1 MRYLSTTVVAIIVG
15 LVVYLIQESRLKSLQ
30 DELARADTSTKDEP
44 EKSRRLSLSAPVADS
59 NSVISGRR
67 EMTERPGK
75 ENDGKGDKPLRS
87 MSTVLQTDAG
97 RAMIKQGIEAGLP
110 MIYGD
115 FINSLGLNDEES
127 KYFQELL
134 TKRMLDQQQL
144 GMKWVQADE
153 EGRASLA
160 IEMEKLAEESSV
172 KIDEFLQNEEDAVS
186 FKRYEQQLPERRQ
199 MRGVRNALSDNPF
212 TEPLTPEVEER
223 LVDTLYQARLNS
235 GEGNGSDEE
244 NWEKLAETG
253 DFRVIE
259 ERWRAT
265 DVEIAKNIPDV
276 LTPTQSEAF
285 LDYWKTARTM
295 QAAEYKMGMQ
305 MMGIDK

>member
-1 MRYLSTTVVAIIVG
+1 MRYLPTTVVAIIVG
-15 LVVYLIQESRLKSLQ
+15 LVVYLVQESRLKSLRG
-30 DELARADTSTKDEP
+30 ELARAAASTKDEP
-44 EKSRRLSLSAPVADS
+44 EKSRLLSLSPVADS
-59 NSVISGRR
+59 NSVISSRK
-67 EMTERPGK
+67 EVTERPGK
-75 ENDGKGDKPLRS
+75 ENDEKGDKPLRS
-87 MSTVLQTDAG
+87 MSEVLQTDAG

-115 FINSLGLNDEES
+115 FINSLGLNDEEL

-160 IEMEKLAEESSV
+160 VEMEKLAEDSSV

-199 MRGVRNALSDNPF
+199 MRGIRNTLSD
-212 TEPLTPEVEER
+212 EPLTPEVEER
-223 LVDTLYQARLNS
+223 LVDALYQARLNS

-244 NWEKLAETG
+244 NWENLVETG
-253 DFRVIE
+253 DFRVIK

>member
-1 MRYLSTTVVAIIVG
+1 
-15 LVVYLIQESRLKSLQ
+15 
-30 DELARADTSTKDEP
+30 
-44 EKSRRLSLSAPVADS
+44 
-59 NSVISGRR
+59 
-67 EMTERPGK
+67 
-75 ENDGKGDKPLRS
+75 
-87 MSTVLQTDAG
+87 MSEVLQTDAG

-127 KYFQELL
+127 KYFKELL

-172 KIDEFLQNEEDAVS
+172 KIDKFLQNEEDAVS

-199 MRGVRNALSDNPF
+199 MRGVRNALSD
-212 TEPLTPEVEER
+212 EPLTPEVEER

-265 DVEIAKNIPDV
+265 DVEIGKNIPDV

-295 QAAEYKMGMQ
+295 QAAEYKMGIQ

>member
-1 MRYLSTTVVAIIVG
+1 MRFFPTTFVAIIVG

-30 DELARADTSTKDEP
+30 GELARADTSTKDEP

-75 ENDGKGDKPLRS
+75 ENDEKDDKPLRS
-87 MSTVLQTDAG
+87 MSEVLQTDAG

-127 KYFQELL
+127 KYFKELL
-134 TKRMLDQQQL
+134 TRRVLDQQQL

-160 IEMEKLAEESSV
+160 IEMEKLAEENSV

-199 MRGVRNALSDNPF
+199 MRGVRNALSD
-212 TEPLTPEVEER
+212 EPLTPEFEER

>member
-1 MRYLSTTVVAIIVG
+1 MRYFPTTFVAIIVG

-30 DELARADTSTKDEP
+30 GELARADTSTKDEP
-44 EKSRRLSLSAPVADS
+44 EKSRRLSFSAPVADS

-75 ENDGKGDKPLRS
+75 ENDEKGDKPLRS
-87 MSTVLQTDAG
+87 MSEVLQTDAG

-127 KYFQELL
+127 KYFKELL
-134 TKRMLDQQQL
+134 TRRMLDQQQL

-160 IEMEKLAEESSV
+160 IEMEKLAEENSA

-199 MRGVRNALSDNPF
+199 MRGVRNALSD
-212 TEPLTPEVEER
+212 EPLTPEVEER

-305 MMGIDK
+305 MMGLDK

>member
-30 DELARADTSTKDEP
+30 GELARADTSTKDET
-44 EKSRRLSLSAPVADS
+44 EKSRRLSLSASVADS

-67 EMTERPGK
+67 EVTERPGK
-75 ENDGKGDKPLRS
+75 ENDEKGDKRLRS
-87 MSTVLQTDAG
+87 MSEVLQTDAG

-199 MRGVRNALSDNPF
+199 MRGVRNALSD
-212 TEPLTPEVEER
+212 EPLTPEVEER

-265 DVEIAKNIPDV
+265 DVEIGKNIPDV

>member
-1 MRYLSTTVVAIIVG
+1 MRYLPTTVVAIIVG
-15 LVVYLIQESRLKSLQ
+15 LVVYLVQESRLKSLRG
-30 DELARADTSTKDEP
+30 ELARADASTKDEP

-59 NSVISGRR
+59 NSVISSRK
-67 EMTERPGK
+67 EVTERPGK
-75 ENDGKGDKPLRS
+75 ENDEKGDKPLRS
-87 MSTVLQTDAG
+87 MSEVLQTDAG
-97 RAMIKQGIEAGLP
+97 RAMIKQGIEAGLS

-115 FINSLGLNDEES
+115 FINSLGLNDEEL

-160 IEMEKLAEESSV
+160 VEMEKLAEDSSV

-199 MRGVRNALSDNPF
+199 MRGIRNTLSD
-212 TEPLTPEVEER
+212 EPLTPEVEER
-223 LVDTLYQARLNS
+223 LVDALYQARLNS

-244 NWEKLAETG
+244 NWENLVETG
-253 DFRVIE
+253 DFRVIK

-265 DVEIAKNIPDV
+265 DVEIAKNISDV

>member
-1 MRYLSTTVVAIIVG
+1 MRYLPTTVVAIIVG
-15 LVVYLIQESRLKSLQ
+15 LVVYLVQESRLKSLRG
-30 DELARADTSTKDEP
+30 ELARADASTKDEP

-59 NSVISGRR
+59 NSVISSRK
-67 EMTERPGK
+67 EVTERPGK
-75 ENDGKGDKPLRS
+75 ENDEKGDKPLRS
-87 MSTVLQTDAG
+87 MSEVLQTDAG

-115 FINSLGLNDEES
+115 FINSLGLNDEEL

-134 TKRMLDQQQL
+134 TKRILDQQQL

-160 IEMEKLAEESSV
+160 VEMEKLAEDSSV

-199 MRGVRNALSDNPF
+199 MRGIRNTLSD
-212 TEPLTPEVEER
+212 EPLTPEVEER
-223 LVDTLYQARLNS
+223 LVDALYQARLNS

-244 NWEKLAETG
+244 NWEKLVETG
-253 DFRVIE
+253 DFRVIK

>member
-1 MRYLSTTVVAIIVG
+1 MRYFPTTFVAIIVG

-30 DELARADTSTKDEP
+30 GELARADTSTKDEP
-44 EKSRRLSLSAPVADS
+44 EKSRRLSLSAPVVDS

-75 ENDGKGDKPLRS
+75 ENDEKSDKPLRS
-87 MSTVLQTDAG
+87 MSEVLQTDAG

-127 KYFQELL
+127 KYFKELL
-134 TKRMLDQQQL
+134 TRRMLDQQQL

-160 IEMEKLAEESSV
+160 IEMEKLAEENSV

-199 MRGVRNALSDNPF
+199 MRGVRNALSD
-212 TEPLTPEVEER
+212 EPLTPEVEER

-295 QAAEYKMGMQ
+295 RAAEYKMGMQ

>member
-1 MRYLSTTVVAIIVG
+1 MRYLPTTIVAIIVG

-30 DELARADTSTKDEP
+30 GELARADTSTKDES

-75 ENDGKGDKPLRS
+75 ENDKKGDKPLRS
-87 MSTVLQTDAG
+87 MSEVLQTDAG

-127 KYFQELL
+127 KYFKELL
-134 TKRMLDQQQL
+134 TRRMLDQQQL

-160 IEMEKLAEESSV
+160 IEMEKLAEENSV

-199 MRGVRNALSDNPF
+199 MRGVRNALSD
-212 TEPLTPEVEER
+212 EPLTPEVEER

-295 QAAEYKMGMQ
+295 RAAEYKMGMQ

>member
-1 MRYLSTTVVAIIVG
+1 MRYFPTTFVAIIVG

-30 DELARADTSTKDEP
+30 GELARADTSTKDES

-75 ENDGKGDKPLRS
+75 ENDKKGDKPLRS
-87 MSTVLQTDAG
+87 MSEVLQTDAG

-127 KYFQELL
+127 KYFKELL
-134 TKRMLDQQQL
+134 TRRMLDQQQL

-160 IEMEKLAEESSV
+160 IEMEKLAEENSV

-199 MRGVRNALSDNPF
+199 MQGVRNALSD
-212 TEPLTPEVEER
+212 EPLTPEVEER

-235 GEGNGSDEE
+235 GEGSGSDEE

>member
-1 MRYLSTTVVAIIVG
+1 MRYFPTTFVAIIVG

-30 DELARADTSTKDEP
+30 GELARADTSTKDES

-75 ENDGKGDKPLRS
+75 ENDKKGDKPLRS
-87 MSTVLQTDAG
+87 MSEVLQTDAG

-127 KYFQELL
+127 KYFKELL
-134 TKRMLDQQQL
+134 TRRMLDQQQL

-160 IEMEKLAEESSV
+160 IEMEKLAEENSA

-186 FKRYEQQLPERRQ
+186 FKRFEQQLPERRQ
-199 MRGVRNALSDNPF
+199 MRGVRNALSD
-212 TEPLTPEVEER
+212 EPLTPEVEER

-235 GEGNGSDEE
+235 GEGSGSDEE

-295 QAAEYKMGMQ
+295 RAAEYKMGMQ

>member
-1 MRYLSTTVVAIIVG
+1 MRYFPTTFVAIIVG

-30 DELARADTSTKDEP
+30 GELARADTSTKDEP
-44 EKSRRLSLSAPVADS
+44 EKSRRLSFSAPVADS

-75 ENDGKGDKPLRS
+75 ENDEKGDKPLRS
-87 MSTVLQTDAG
+87 MSEVLQTDAG

-127 KYFQELL
+127 KYFKELL
-134 TKRMLDQQQL
+134 TRRMLDQQQL

-160 IEMEKLAEESSV
+160 IEMEKLAEENSA

-199 MRGVRNALSDNPF
+199 MRGVRNALSD
-212 TEPLTPEVEER
+212 EPLTPEVEER

>member
-1 MRYLSTTVVAIIVG
+1 MRYFPTTFVAIIVG

-30 DELARADTSTKDEP
+30 GELARADTSTKDES

-75 ENDGKGDKPLRS
+75 ENDKKGDKPLRS
-87 MSTVLQTDAG
+87 MSEVLQTDAG
-97 RAMIKQGIEAGLP
+97 RAMIKQGIEGGLP

-127 KYFQELL
+127 KYFKELL
-134 TKRMLDQQQL
+134 TRRMLDQQQL

-160 IEMEKLAEESSV
+160 IEMEKLAEENSA

-199 MRGVRNALSDNPF
+199 MRGVRNALSD
-212 TEPLTPEVEER
+212 EPLTPEVEER

-235 GEGNGSDEE
+235 GEGSGSDEE

-295 QAAEYKMGMQ
+295 RAAEYKMGMQ

>member
-1 MRYLSTTVVAIIVG
+1 MRYLPTTVVAIIVG

-30 DELARADTSTKDEP
+30 GELARANTSTKDEP

-67 EMTERPGK
+67 EVTERPGK

-87 MSTVLQTDAG
+87 MSEVLQTDAG
-97 RAMIKQGIEAGLP
+97 RVMIKQGIEAGLP

-115 FINSLGLNDEES
+115 FINSLGLDDEES
-127 KYFQELL
+127 KYFKELL

-153 EGRASLA
+153 ERRASLA
-160 IEMEKLAEESSV
+160 IEMEKLAEENSV

-199 MRGVRNALSDNPF
+199 MRGVRNALSD
-212 TEPLTPEVEER
+212 EPLTPEVEER

-244 NWEKLAETG
+244 NWEKLAETR

-265 DVEIAKNIPDV
+265 DVEIAKNIPEV

>member
-1 MRYLSTTVVAIIVG
+1 MGFFPTTFVAIIVG

-30 DELARADTSTKDEP
+30 GELARADTSTKDEP

-75 ENDGKGDKPLRS
+75 ENDEKDDKPLRS
-87 MSTVLQTDAG
+87 MSEVLQTDAG

-127 KYFQELL
+127 KYFKELL
-134 TKRMLDQQQL
+134 TRRVLDQQQL

-160 IEMEKLAEESSV
+160 IEMEKLAEENSV

-199 MRGVRNALSDNPF
+199 MRGVRNALSD
-212 TEPLTPEVEER
+212 EPLTPEVEER

-295 QAAEYKMGMQ
+295 RAAEYKMGMQ

>member
-1 MRYLSTTVVAIIVG
+1 MRHFPTTFVAIIVG

-30 DELARADTSTKDEP
+30 GELARADTSTKDES

-75 ENDGKGDKPLRS
+75 ENDKKGDKPLRS
-87 MSTVLQTDAG
+87 MSEVLQTDAG
-97 RAMIKQGIEAGLP
+97 RAMIKQGIEGGLP

-127 KYFQELL
+127 KYFKELL
-134 TKRMLDQQQL
+134 TRRMLDQQQL

-160 IEMEKLAEESSV
+160 IEMEKLAEENSA

-199 MRGVRNALSDNPF
+199 MRGVRNALSD
-212 TEPLTPEVEER
+212 EPLTPEVEER

-235 GEGNGSDEE
+235 GEGSGSDEE

-285 LDYWKTARTM
+285 LDYWKTTRTM
-295 QAAEYKMGMQ
+295 RAAEYKMGMQ

>member
-1 MRYLSTTVVAIIVG
+1 MRYFPTVVVAVVVG
-15 LVVYLIQESRLKSLQ
+15 LVVYFVQEGRLKSL
-30 DELARADTSTKDEP
+30 KDEFASAETLSKDGP
-44 EKSRRLSLSAPVADS
+44 QESRRRSPPVPVSDS
-59 NSVISGRR
+59 KPLISSQRQLAG
-67 EMTERPGK
+67 RPGK
-75 ENDGKGDKPLRS
+75 EGEEKDDNPLRS
-87 MSTVLQTDAG
+87 MSEVMQTDAG

-115 FINSLGLNDEES
+115 FINSLGLNNEES
-127 KYFQELL
+127 KYFKELL
-134 TKRMLDQQQL
+134 TKRILDQQQL

-160 IEMEKLAEESSV
+160 IEMEKLAEESSG
-172 KIDEFLQNEEDAVS
+172 KIDEFLQNEEDAAL
-186 FKRYEQQLPERRQ
+186 FKKYEQQLPERGQ
-199 MRGVRNALSDNPF
+199 MRGLRNALSD
-212 TEPLTPEVEER
+212 EPLTPEVEER
-223 LVDTLYQARLNS
+223 LVETLYQARLNS

-265 DVEIAKNIPDV
+265 DVEIGKNIPDV
-276 LTPTQSEAF
+276 LTLTQSEAF

>member
-30 DELARADTSTKDEP
+30 GELARADTSTKDET
-44 EKSRRLSLSAPVADS
+44 EKSRRLSLSASVADS
-59 NSVISGRR
+59 NAVISGRR
-67 EMTERPGK
+67 EVTERPGK
-75 ENDGKGDKPLRS
+75 ENDEKGDKPLRS
-87 MSTVLQTDAG
+87 MSEVLQTDAG

-110 MIYGD
+110 MMYGD

-127 KYFQELL
+127 KYFKELL

-160 IEMEKLAEESSV
+160 VEMEKLAEDSSV

-199 MRGVRNALSDNPF
+199 MRGIRNTLSD
-212 TEPLTPEVEER
+212 EPLTPEVEER
-223 LVDTLYQARLNS
+223 LVDALYQARLNS

-244 NWEKLAETG
+244 NWENLVETG
-253 DFRVIE
+253 DFRVIK

>member
-1 MRYLSTTVVAIIVG
+1 MRYLPTTVVAIIVG
-15 LVVYLIQESRLKSLQ
+15 LVVYFVQESRLKSLQ
-30 DELARADTSTKDEP
+30 GELARADTSTKDEP
-44 EKSRRLSLSAPVADS
+44 EKSRRLFLSASVADS
-59 NSVISGRR
+59 NSVISGRKQV
-67 EMTERPGK
+67 TDRPAK
-75 ENDGKGDKPLRS
+75 ENDEKGDKPLRS
-87 MSTVLQTDAG
+87 MSEVLQTEAG
-97 RAMIKQGIEAGLP
+97 RAMIKRGIEAGLP

-127 KYFQELL
+127 KYFKELL

-199 MRGVRNALSDNPF
+199 MRGVRNALSD
-212 TEPLTPEVEER
+212 EPLTPEVEER

-265 DVEIAKNIPDV
+265 DVEIGKNIPDV

-285 LDYWKTARTM
+285 LDYWKTARKM

>member
-1 MRYLSTTVVAIIVG
+1 MRYLPTTVVAIIVG
-15 LVVYLIQESRLKSLQ
+15 LVVYLVQESRLKSLRG
-30 DELARADTSTKDEP
+30 ELARADASTKDEP

-59 NSVISGRR
+59 NSVISSRK
-67 EMTERPGK
+67 EVTERPGK
-75 ENDGKGDKPLRS
+75 ENDEKGDKPLRS
-87 MSTVLQTDAG
+87 MSEVLQTDAG
-97 RAMIKQGIEAGLP
+97 RAMIKQGIEAGLS

-115 FINSLGLNDEES
+115 FINSLGLNDEEL

-160 IEMEKLAEESSV
+160 VEMEKLAEDSSV

-199 MRGVRNALSDNPF
+199 MRGIRNTLSD
-212 TEPLTPEVEER
+212 EPLTPEVEER
-223 LVDTLYQARLNS
+223 LVDALYQARLNS

-244 NWEKLAETG
+244 NWEKLVETG
-253 DFRVIE
+253 DLRVIK

-265 DVEIAKNIPDV
+265 DVEIAKNISDV

>member
-1 MRYLSTTVVAIIVG
+1 MRYLPTTVVAIIVG
-15 LVVYLIQESRLKSLQ
+15 LVVYLLQESRLKSLQ
-30 DELARADTSTKDEP
+30 GELARADTSTKDEP

-67 EMTERPGK
+67 EVTERPGK
-75 ENDGKGDKPLRS
+75 ENDEKGDKPLRS
-87 MSTVLQTDAG
+87 MSEVLQTDAG

-127 KYFQELL
+127 KYFQKLL
-134 TKRMLDQQQL
+134 TKRILDQQQL

-153 EGRASLA
+153 EGRTSLA

-199 MRGVRNALSDNPF
+199 MRGVRNTLSD
-212 TEPLTPEVEER
+212 EPLTPEVEER

-265 DVEIAKNIPDV
+265 DVEIAKNIPGV

-285 LDYWKTARTM
+285 LDYWTTARTM

>member
-1 MRYLSTTVVAIIVG
+1 MRYLPTTIVAIIVG

-30 DELARADTSTKDEP
+30 GELARADTSTKDES

-75 ENDGKGDKPLRS
+75 ENDKKGDKPLRS
-87 MSTVLQTDAG
+87 MSEVLQTDAG

-127 KYFQELL
+127 KYFKELL
-134 TKRMLDQQQL
+134 TRRMLDQQQL

-160 IEMEKLAEESSV
+160 IEMEKLAEENSV

-199 MRGVRNALSDNPF
+199 MQGVRNALSD
-212 TEPLTPEVEER
+212 EPLTPEVEER

-285 LDYWKTARTM
+285 LGYWKTARTM

>member
-1 MRYLSTTVVAIIVG
+1 MRYLPTTVVAIIVG

-30 DELARADTSTKDEP
+30 GELARANTSTKDEP

-67 EMTERPGK
+67 EVTERPGK

-87 MSTVLQTDAG
+87 MSEVLQTDAG
-97 RAMIKQGIEAGLP
+97 RVMIKQGIEAGLP

-115 FINSLGLNDEES
+115 FINSLGLDDEES
-127 KYFQELL
+127 KYFKELL

-153 EGRASLA
+153 ERRASLA
-160 IEMEKLAEESSV
+160 IEMEKLAEENSV

-199 MRGVRNALSDNPF
+199 MRGVRNALSD
-212 TEPLTPEVEER
+212 EPLTPEVEER

-265 DVEIAKNIPDV
+265 DVEIAKNIPKV

>member
-1 MRYLSTTVVAIIVG
+1 MRYLPTTIVAIIVG

-30 DELARADTSTKDEP
+30 GELARADTSTKDES

-75 ENDGKGDKPLRS
+75 ENDKKGDKPLRS
-87 MSTVLQTDAG
+87 MSEVLQTDAG

-127 KYFQELL
+127 KYFKELL
-134 TKRMLDQQQL
+134 TRRMLDQQQL

-160 IEMEKLAEESSV
+160 IEMEKLAEENSV

-199 MRGVRNALSDNPF
+199 MQGVRNALSD
-212 TEPLTPEVEER
+212 EPLTPEVEER

-235 GEGNGSDEE
+235 GEGSGSDEE

-285 LDYWKTARTM
+285 LGYWKTARTM

>member
-30 DELARADTSTKDEP
+30 GELARADTSTKDET
-44 EKSRRLSLSAPVADS
+44 EKSRRLSLSATVADS
-59 NSVISGRR
+59 NAVISARR
-67 EMTERPGK
+67 EVTERPGK
-75 ENDGKGDKPLRS
+75 ENDEKNDKPLRS
-87 MSTVLQTDAG
+87 MSEVLQTDAG

-127 KYFQELL
+127 KYFKELL

-160 IEMEKLAEESSV
+160 IEMEKLAEENSV

-199 MRGVRNALSDNPF
+199 MRGVRNALSD
-212 TEPLTPEVEER
+212 EPLTPEVEER

-265 DVEIAKNIPDV
+265 DVEIGKNIPGV

>member
-1 MRYLSTTVVAIIVG
+1 MRYLPTAVVAIIVG

-30 DELARADTSTKDEP
+30 GELARADTSTKDEP

-75 ENDGKGDKPLRS
+75 ENDEKDDKPLRS
-87 MSTVLQTDAG
+87 MSEVLQTDAG

-127 KYFQELL
+127 KYFKELL
-134 TKRMLDQQQL
+134 TRRVLDQQQL

-172 KIDEFLQNEEDAVS
+172 KIDKFLQNEEDAVS

-199 MRGVRNALSDNPF
+199 MRGVRNALSD
-212 TEPLTPEVEER
+212 EPLTPEVEER

>member
-1 MRYLSTTVVAIIVG
+1 MRYFPTTFVAIIVG

-30 DELARADTSTKDEP
+30 GELARADTSTKDEP
-44 EKSRRLSLSAPVADS
+44 EKSRRLSFSAPVADS

-75 ENDGKGDKPLRS
+75 ENDEKGDKPLRS
-87 MSTVLQTDAG
+87 MSEVLQTDAG

-127 KYFQELL
+127 KYFKELL
-134 TKRMLDQQQL
+134 TRRMLDQQQL

-160 IEMEKLAEESSV
+160 IEMEKLAEENSA

-199 MRGVRNALSDNPF
+199 MRGVRNALSD
-212 TEPLTPEVEER
+212 EPLTPEVEER

-235 GEGNGSDEE
+235 GEGSGSDEE

-276 LTPTQSEAF
+276 LTPTQTEAF

-295 QAAEYKMGMQ
+295 RAAEYKMGMQ

>member
-1 MRYLSTTVVAIIVG
+1 MRYLPTTVVAIIVG

-30 DELARADTSTKDEP
+30 GELARANTSTKDEP

-67 EMTERPGK
+67 EVTERPGK

-87 MSTVLQTDAG
+87 MSEVLQTDAG
-97 RAMIKQGIEAGLP
+97 RVMIKQGIEAGLP

-115 FINSLGLNDEES
+115 FINSLGLDDEES
-127 KYFQELL
+127 KYFKELL

-153 EGRASLA
+153 ERRASLA
-160 IEMEKLAEESSV
+160 IEMEKLAEENSV

-199 MRGVRNALSDNPF
+199 MRGVRNALSD
-212 TEPLTPEVEER
+212 EPLTPEVEER

-265 DVEIAKNIPDV
+265 DVEIAKNIPEV

>member
-1 MRYLSTTVVAIIVG
+1 M
-15 LVVYLIQESRLKSLQ
+15 
-30 DELARADTSTKDEP
+30 
-44 EKSRRLSLSAPVADS
+44 ADS

-67 EMTERPGK
+67 EVTERPGK
-75 ENDGKGDKPLRS
+75 ENDEKGDKPLRS
-87 MSTVLQTDAG
+87 MSEVLQTDAG

-110 MIYGD
+110 MMYGD

-186 FKRYEQQLPERRQ
+186 FKRQ
-199 MRGVRNALSDNPF
+199 MRGVRNALSD
-212 TEPLTPEVEER
+212 EPLTPEVEER

-265 DVEIAKNIPDV
+265 DVEIAKTIPDV

>member
-1 MRYLSTTVVAIIVG
+1 MRYLPTTVVAIIVG

-30 DELARADTSTKDEP
+30 GELARANTSTKDEP

-67 EMTERPGK
+67 EVTERPGK

-87 MSTVLQTDAG
+87 MSEVLQTDAG
-97 RAMIKQGIEAGLP
+97 RVMIKQGIEAGLP

-115 FINSLGLNDEES
+115 FINSLGLDDEES
-127 KYFQELL
+127 KYFKELL

-153 EGRASLA
+153 ERRASLA
-160 IEMEKLAEESSV
+160 IEMEKLAEENSV

-199 MRGVRNALSDNPF
+199 MRGVRNALSD
-212 TEPLTPEVEER
+212 EPLTPEVEER

-265 DVEIAKNIPDV
+265 DVEIAKNIPEV

-305 MMGIDK
+305 IMGIDN

>member
-1 MRYLSTTVVAIIVG
+1 MRYFPTTFVAIIVG

-30 DELARADTSTKDEP
+30 GELARADTSTKDES

-75 ENDGKGDKPLRS
+75 ENDKKGDKPLRS
-87 MSTVLQTDAG
+87 MSEVLQTDAG

-127 KYFQELL
+127 KYFKELL
-134 TKRMLDQQQL
+134 TRRMLDQQQL

-160 IEMEKLAEESSV
+160 IEMEKLAEENSA

-199 MRGVRNALSDNPF
+199 MRGVRNALSD
-212 TEPLTPEVEER
+212 EPLTPEVEER

-235 GEGNGSDEE
+235 GEGSGSDEE
-244 NWEKLAETG
+244 NWGKLAETG

-295 QAAEYKMGMQ
+295 RAAEYKMGMQ

>member
-1 MRYLSTTVVAIIVG
+1 MRYLPTTIVAIIVG

-30 DELARADTSTKDEP
+30 GELARADTSTKDES

-75 ENDGKGDKPLRS
+75 ENDKKGDKPLRS
-87 MSTVLQTDAG
+87 MSEVLQTDAG

-127 KYFQELL
+127 KYFKELL
-134 TKRMLDQQQL
+134 TRRMLDQQQL

-160 IEMEKLAEESSV
+160 IEMEKLAEENSV

-199 MRGVRNALSDNPF
+199 MQGVRNALSD
-212 TEPLTPEVEER
+212 EPLTPEVEER

-235 GEGNGSDEE
+235 GEGSGSDEE

-295 QAAEYKMGMQ
+295 RAAEYKMGMQ

>member
-1 MRYLSTTVVAIIVG
+1 MRFFPTTFVAIIVG

-30 DELARADTSTKDEP
+30 GELARADTSTKDEP

-75 ENDGKGDKPLRS
+75 ENDEKDDKPLRS
-87 MSTVLQTDAG
+87 MSEVLQTDAG

-127 KYFQELL
+127 KYFKELL
-134 TKRMLDQQQL
+134 TRRVLDQQQL

-160 IEMEKLAEESSV
+160 IEMEKLAEENSV

-199 MRGVRNALSDNPF
+199 MRGVRNALSD
-212 TEPLTPEVEER
+212 EPLTPEVEER

-295 QAAEYKMGMQ
+295 RAAEYKMGMQ

>member
-1 MRYLSTTVVAIIVG
+1 MRYLPTTVVAIIVG
-15 LVVYLIQESRLKSLQ
+15 LVVYLVQESRLKSLRG
-30 DELARADTSTKDEP
+30 ELARADASTKDEP

-59 NSVISGRR
+59 NSVISGRK
-67 EMTERPGK
+67 EVTERPGK

-87 MSTVLQTDAG
+87 MSEVLQTDAG

-160 IEMEKLAEESSV
+160 VEMEKLAGESSV

-199 MRGVRNALSDNPF
+199 MRGVRNTLSD
-212 TEPLTPEVEER
+212 EPLTPEVEER